1 MARGVWKPKKGAE
14 AAVAHVEDIKAGGI
28 RTLYIRELLQDGGAG
43 DTPVWSRYM
52 GNTPQDL
59 EDPGRVT
66 PQGGLPDGAP
76 SRDVPSVT
84 CSSHGGQSTKGTRT
98 RRCVP
103 VEKRGVGSN
112 RGRKRCGG

>member
-43 DTPVWSRYM
+43 DTPVRNRYM
-52 GNTPQDL
+52 INTPQDL

-66 PQGGLPDGAP
+66 PQGGLLDGEDASKEGHGRQVGLP
-76 SRDVPSVT
+76 TAGRGDGRNGFGGCGDVRPT
-84 CSSHGGQSTKGTRT
+84 
-98 RRCVP
+98 P
-103 VEKRGVGSN
+103 PE
-112 RGRKRCGG
+112 